1 MAGTQPQE
9 VAVAPTGA
17 VKLEQLGSSTA
28 MCDYLGCPGLH
39 PPYSWSKASSCSH
52 LKRTTNYFHSQGPAL
67 AAKLGSDP
75 YWALP
80 RAGSPAVCRDTE
92 QCILLASWPCPFT
105 QLHVLLSY
113 IWTPLLAEWE
123 RVTGGKRWGLC
134 LGSMSDVH
142 RTSSRR
148 FGEFSRQGEKGS
160 LIS

>member
-9 VAVAPTGA
+9 LAVAPTGG

-52 LKRTTNYFHSQGPAL
+52 SKRITNYFPSQGPAL
-67 AAKLGSDP
+67 AAKLGFDP

-80 RAGSPAVCRDTE
+80 WAWCPTVCRDTE

-105 QLHVLLSY
+105 QLHVLHSY
-113 IWTPLLAEWE
+113 IWTSLMAEWE
-123 RVTGGKRWGLC
+123 RVTVGRRRGRC
-134 LGSMSDVH
+134 LGSMRDIH

-148 FGEFSRQGEKGS
+148 FREFSRQGEKGS
-160 LIS
+160 LIP